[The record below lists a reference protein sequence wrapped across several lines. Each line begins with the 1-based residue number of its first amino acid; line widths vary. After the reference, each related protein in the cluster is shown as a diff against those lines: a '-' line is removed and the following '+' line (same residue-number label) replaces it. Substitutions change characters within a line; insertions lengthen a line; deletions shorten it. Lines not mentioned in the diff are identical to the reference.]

1 MMHQP
6 VFDSGCDL
14 LMEEPE
20 AEPTPAMV
28 SLMGRLYAFD
38 AYRYFGEGEHGR
50 APAGIT
56 TIAEQGALV
65 VAAAGA
71 RLDLY
76 RGAMAVLEPRSQV
89 HVRAGGIAL
98 ACEQALVLA
107 DSDAIVYTH
116 PRCLVISEPGARL
129 LKSACRA

>member
-20 AEPTPAMV
+20 AEPTPATVRVM
-28 SLMGRLYAFD
+28 SRLYAFD

-50 APAGIT
+50 AQAGLT
-56 TIAEQGALV
+56 TIAEKGALV
-65 VAAAGA
+65 VA
-71 RLDLY
+71 
-76 RGAMAVLEPRSQV
+76 VLEPRPQLHGS
-89 HVRAGGIAL
+89 AGGIAL